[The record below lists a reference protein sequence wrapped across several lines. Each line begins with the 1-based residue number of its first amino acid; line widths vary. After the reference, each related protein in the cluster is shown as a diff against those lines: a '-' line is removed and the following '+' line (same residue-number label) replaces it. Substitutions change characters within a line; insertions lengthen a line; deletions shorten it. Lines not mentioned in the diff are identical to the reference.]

1 MEILESIDWFRLRMS
16 VEQLKER
23 RSEMGIFE
31 WLIALILFEKA
42 TN

>member
-1 MEILESIDWFRLRMS
+1 MEILESIDWFRLRMN
-16 VEQLKER
+16 VERLKER
-23 RSEMGIFE
+23 RSEMRIFG

>member
-1 MEILESIDWFRLRMS
+1 MGILESIDWFHLRMS
-16 VEQLKER
+16 VERLKER
-23 RSEMGIFE
+23 KSEMGIFG